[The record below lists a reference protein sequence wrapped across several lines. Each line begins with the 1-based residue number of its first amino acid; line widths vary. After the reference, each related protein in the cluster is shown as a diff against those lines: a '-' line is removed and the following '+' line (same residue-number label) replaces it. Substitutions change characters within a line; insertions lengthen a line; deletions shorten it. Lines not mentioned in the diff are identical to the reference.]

1 MKRTLFLAPSIIIF
15 SLAWPGVGF
24 WGPVIMLGGLIFL
37 HELGHF
43 LVAKWMKLPVE
54 VFSLGFGTRLVGFKW
69 RETDVRLSAL
79 PLGGYVKLMGYN
91 DEDPNAEDPNGFL
104 SQPTWKRMLF
114 YSGGIIFNLA
124 TAVVL
129 LFTLNLD
136 RARVSQ
142 VQSRWIVIQVVP
154 QSRADLGGLKVGDEI
169 LAIGEKQ
176 LKGADWQREIIPYIQ
191 ARPEIHTPFQIQRNG
206 TAQTLDLVPANE
218 GGKGKI
224 GFLPDIEETPIAWR
238 SLRVADTGPAILH
251 AFQGTAIATWRITG
265 DYVKLLTFRANIK
278 ELGGPIAIARI
289 GSQAAKSGWRNF
301 LSLCALLSINLAVL
315 NALPIPFLDGG
326 HVAMLA
332 FERIRGRDLSI
343 AVKERILTGGF
354 MLLASLMVLVF
365 ALDIW
370 RLKH

>member
-1 MKRTLFLAPSIIIF
+1 MQLA
-15 SLAWPGVGF
+15 
-24 WGPVIMLGGLIFL
+24 
-37 HELGHF
+37 
-43 LVAKWMKLPVE
+43 
-54 VFSLGFGTRLVGFKW
+54 R
-69 RETDVRLSAL
+69 
-79 PLGGYVKLMGYN
+79 
-91 DEDPNAEDPNGFL
+91 DEYDDFYLLNG
-104 SQPTWKRMLF
+104 QRMLF

-154 QSRADLGGLKVGDEI
+154 QSRADSGGLKVGDEI
-169 LAIGEKQ
+169 LAIGEKS
-176 LKGADWQREIIPYIQ
+176 LKGADWQTDIIPYIQ

-238 SLRVADTGPAILH
+238 SLRVADTGPAILL
-251 AFQGTAIATWRITG
+251 AFKGTAIATWRITG

>member
-1 MKRTLFLAPSIIIF
+1 MKRLLLLAPSIFILGF
-15 SLAWPGVGF
+15 AFPGAGF

-54 VFSLGFGTRLVGFKW
+54 VFSLGFGPRLLGFKW
-69 RETDVRLSAL
+69 HETDVRLSAL
-79 PLGGYVKLMGYN
+79 PLGGYVKLMGFN
-91 DEDPNAEDPNGFL
+91 EEEPGAEDPHGFL

-114 YSGGIIFNLA
+114 YSGGILFNLA

-129 LFTLNLD
+129 LFCLSMD
-136 RARVSQ
+136 RARVTQ
-142 VQSRWIVIQVVP
+142 VQERWVVAQVVAH
-154 QSRADLGGLKVGDEI
+154 SRAELGGLKEGDQI
-169 LAIGEKQ
+169 LAIGEKL
-176 LKGADWQREIIPYIQ
+176 LKGADWEKDIIPYLQ
-191 ARPEIHTPFQIQRNG
+191 ARPEIHTPFQIQREG
-206 TAQTLDLVPANE
+206 AAMTLDLVPANE
-218 GGKGKI
+218 DGKGKV
-224 GFLPDIEETPIAWR
+224 GFLPGIDEIPIAWR
-238 SLRVADTGPAILH
+238 PLHVGDAGPAILR
-251 AFQGTAIATWRITG
+251 AFQGTAFATIRITG

-301 LSLCALLSINLAVL
+301 LNLCALLSINLAVL

-326 HVAMLA
+326 HMAMLG

-354 MLLASLMVLVF
+354 VLLASLMVLVF
-365 ALDIW
+365 VLDIW